1 MDIIRKG
8 CSAQNFG
15 KKIANI
21 PLASIVHA
29 ISDPRFERRQV
40 MDFLVRLRVR
50 ILPFKPNGYQYSIA
64 SYFQSD
70 LGRATALD
78 HHVNRPHYVERDI
91 GRSLDRFFANHPNVS
106 RNPAEWGAQRSAHEK
121 KIVEHYGHHREMAIG
136 VASPRYVALKKRIG

>member
-91 GRSLDRFFANHPNVS
+91 GRSLDRFLQIIQMYREIQPNGVRKDRHTRRRLLS
-106 RNPAEWGAQRSAHEK
+106 IMVTIEKWRSALL
-121 KIVEHYGHHREMAIG
+121 HHATW
-136 VASPRYVALKKRIG
+136 L